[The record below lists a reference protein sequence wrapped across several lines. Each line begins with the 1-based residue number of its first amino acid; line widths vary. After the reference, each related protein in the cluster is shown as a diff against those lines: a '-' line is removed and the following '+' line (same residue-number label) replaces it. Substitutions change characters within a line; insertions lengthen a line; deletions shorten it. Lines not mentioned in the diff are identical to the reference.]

1 MILNLFSIFD
11 PSTSLYFRINW
22 LSIGLLYLFTFS
34 CFWKIKSRVIYLY
47 YITAKILYE
56 EIVVNFLKINKILVI
71 LFITI
76 FFYLIGIN
84 YLGLLPYVF
93 TPTRHISV
101 TMRLS
106 LRVWITI
113 IIFGWS
119 NFFNKIIKHLVPEGT
134 PIYLASFMVLIER
147 ISNLIRPLTLAV
159 RLVAN
164 IIAGHLL
171 LVLLSRLGEISII
184 YYIFTLPL
192 IISLTV
198 LEIFVTII
206 QRYVYIILLVLYL
219 NEV

>member
-1 MILNLFSIFD
+1 MILNLFKIFD

-93 TPTRHISV
+93 TP
-101 TMRLS
+101 
-106 LRVWITI
+106 I

-147 ISNLIRPLTLAV
+147 ISNLIRPLALAV